1 MILLQDHK
9 FLVHRVFYA
18 AVSVLLAFQLTGCT
32 TFNPATGRKE
42 FIFISTDSE
51 VSMGRSFDA
60 QLRREF
66 PISENKEKTGRLER
80 IGMRVAQ
87 VSDRQDYQYHFYLIE
102 KDEMNA
108 FTIPGGYIYFFEGL
122 YDKLKTDDE
131 IASVL
136 AHEIGHSAARHT
148 VKKYQA
154 ALGYDLAA
162 RLVLGRIAND
172 TARAVT
178 SIGGGVVANIAMSSY
193 SRKDEYEADRLGIK
207 YMRLAGY
214 DLDAMI
220 RTFEILKANSK
231 GREGPTFLRSHP
243 YIDDR
248 IKAIEKEKQEVES
261 KY

>member
-1 MILLQDHK
+1 MRNLYPNK
-9 FLVHRVFYA
+9 FLHCLFVLWA
-18 AVSVLLAFQLTGCT
+18 ALHLTGCT

-51 VSMGRSFDA
+51 VNMGRSLDA
-60 QLRREF
+60 QIQREF
-66 PISENKEKTGRLER
+66 PLSDDQTKTARLER
-80 IGMRVAQ
+80 IGNRVAQ
-87 VSDRQDYQYHFYLIE
+87 VSDRQDFQYRFFLIK
-102 KDEMNA
+102 KDEINA

-122 YDKLKTDDE
+122 YDKLKSDDE
-131 IASVL
+131 IAAVI
-136 AHEIGHSAARHT
+136 AHEIGHGAARHT

-154 ALGYDLAA
+154 ALGYDLAS
-162 RLVLGRIAND
+162 RLILGRIVND

-178 SIGGGVVANIAMSSY
+178 SLGGGVAAGIAMSAY

-220 RTFEILKANSK
+220 RTFEVLKANSK